1 LVGYDREDVHHKVWA
16 IGPEKGLGN
25 PNKRGG
31 GGVTMGLLKNIEVLT
46 ERLGKA
52 ELLYMEL
59 YDKILLAEADLK
71 EIAERLD
78 GVPIRRR
85 RKR

>member
-1 LVGYDREDVHHKVWA
+1 
-16 IGPEKGLGN
+16 
-25 PNKRGG
+25 
-31 GGVTMGLLKNIEVLT
+31 MGLLKNIEVLT